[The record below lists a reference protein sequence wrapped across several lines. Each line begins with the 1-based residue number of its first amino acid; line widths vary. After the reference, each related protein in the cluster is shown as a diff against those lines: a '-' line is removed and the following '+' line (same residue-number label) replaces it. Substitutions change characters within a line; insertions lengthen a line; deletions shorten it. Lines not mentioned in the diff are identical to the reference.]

1 MYQKFQTVVKL
12 EENERA
18 KGRNIA
24 QQQFRD
30 LQTRA
35 RNGNSSIEDWNL
47 LLSRTPQNVNNITHF
62 ETSAV
67 KLSFKNEKVATDN
80 FTRLKQLGEPIIQ
93 FNAYHPNP
101 KAKHLSVEDMG
112 GLEPTI

>member
-12 EENERA
+12 EKNERA
-18 KGRNIA
+18 KGTDIA

-35 RNGNSSIEDWNL
+35 RDGNSSLDDWNL
-47 LLSRTPQNVNNITHF
+47 LLSRTPQNVENIADF

-67 KLSFKNEKVATDN
+67 KLSFGNEKVATDN
-80 FTRLKQLGEPIIQ
+80 FTRLKQLGEPIVQI
-93 FNAYHPNP
+93 NAYHTHWKNWLIS
-101 KAKHLSVEDMG
+101 K
-112 GLEPTI
+112 LEI